1 MIDSCPASGD
11 NGPSI
16 NRHNSRKDLPGE
28 KGALLK
34 SLNGLESPRQHY
46 KRPFDLSIL
55 IVSHVLL
62 FPVWIVLWTGIALV
76 IWLYDRGPVLYGQI
90 RVSKDGKLF
99 KVWKFRTMVVDAE
112 QVTGPVWAKDQ
123 DRRVTRVGHIL
134 RRFRMDEM
142 PQVINI
148 MKGEMSLVGPRPE
161 RPELVEQFSKQIP
174 EFEIRHRVRP
184 GFAGLA
190 QVRGKYSTSPRNKLR
205 YDKLY
210 IKKMGPWL
218 DIKLL
223 FIALFVVLGRSP
235 Y

>member
-1 MIDSCPASGD
+1 
-11 NGPSI
+11 
-16 NRHNSRKDLPGE
+16 
-28 KGALLK
+28 
-34 SLNGLESPRQHY
+34 
-46 KRPFDLSIL
+46 
-55 IVSHVLL
+55 
-62 FPVWIVLWTGIALV
+62 
-76 IWLYDRGPVLYGQI
+76 
-90 RVSKDGKLF
+90 
-99 KVWKFRTMVVDAE
+99 
-112 QVTGPVWAKDQ
+112 
-123 DRRVTRVGHIL
+123 
-134 RRFRMDEM
+134 MDEM

-223 FIALFVVLGRSP
+223 FIALFVVLGHSP